1 MFTVGPISS
10 RVVILDNSVNNN
22 SFLFNSISAVP
33 FCNKLDIYTK
43 FSSVIDI
50 SELILTCENN
60 NTNTVKE
67 S

>member
-50 SELILTCENN
+50 SELILQ
-60 NTNTVKE
+60 
-67 S
+67 